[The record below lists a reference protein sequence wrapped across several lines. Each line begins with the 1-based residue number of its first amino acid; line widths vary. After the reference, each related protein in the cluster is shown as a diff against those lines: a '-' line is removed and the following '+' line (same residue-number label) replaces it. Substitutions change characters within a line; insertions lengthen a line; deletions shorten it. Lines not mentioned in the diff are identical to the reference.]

1 MCCDLESKPLYEKY
15 LDACHNFFIQIQGYE
30 ALEKEILL
38 PFFSFEVLE
47 AHNKTKTNWIN

>member
-1 MCCDLESKPLYEKY
+1 MCCDLESKPLHEQY
-15 LDACHNFFIQIQGYE
+15 LDACNRSQFFIQMQGYE

-47 AHNKTKTNWIN
+47 AHNKTKTN